1 MYAHR
6 TVSSMVC
13 QDKLTPSS
21 EMGSAVPDPVGVRVD
36 RGSPVPLYFQV
47 ASRLRAMVE
56 SGELPA
62 GSRLPGE
69 AELVGC
75 TGATRPTL
83 RRAVSYLVEQGVLA
97 RKRGAGTRVLP
108 PPTARPADLT
118 SLHDDLLRA
127 GRTPATVLRRCT
139 TGPVDD
145 GVARALGVP
154 PGTVAARIERLRLA
168 DGEPLALLTNVV
180 PVSVLAP
187 RVEDLVAH
195 GLYALLRAAG
205 HAPRRA
211 RQVVGARVATADE
224 ASALDERP
232 GAPLLTSV
240 RTAWDDSGHA
250 VEYGTHLY
258 RPSRYAIE
266 VTLPAGA
273 VAPAPV

>member
-1 MYAHR
+1 
-6 TVSSMVC
+6 
-13 QDKLTPSS
+13 
-21 EMGSAVPDPVGVRVD
+21 MGSAVPDPVGARVD

-69 AELVGC
+69 AELVGRL
-75 TGATRPTL
+75 GATRPTL

-108 PPTARPADLT
+108 PPLARSADLT

-139 TGPVDD
+139 AWPVDD
-145 GVARALGVP
+145 GVAHALGVP
-154 PGTVAARIERLRLA
+154 PGTVATRIERLRLA
-168 DGEPLALLTNVV
+168 DGEPLALMTNVV

-195 GLYALLRAAG
+195 GLYALLRSAG
-205 HAPRRA
+205 HAPRLA
-211 RQVVGARVATADE
+211 RQVVGARAATADE
-224 ASALDERP
+224 ASALGEPP
-232 GAPLLTSV
+232 GAPLLTTV

-273 VAPAPV
+273 AAPASA